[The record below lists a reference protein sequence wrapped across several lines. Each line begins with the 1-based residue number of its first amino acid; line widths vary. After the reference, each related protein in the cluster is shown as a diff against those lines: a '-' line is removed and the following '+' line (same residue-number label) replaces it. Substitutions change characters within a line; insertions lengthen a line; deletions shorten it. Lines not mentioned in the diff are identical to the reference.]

1 VSPTVVSVL
10 GMSLGDL
17 LRWAM
22 VFTLALV
29 ALLAILRPL
38 ARSAMQPGLV
48 PVSASGVGGARTV
61 AELEQELQARADV
74 EAPVRRDP
82 GRLPALTKR
91 VAQQAEQ
98 KPEHVAQLVRAWI
111 AQEDK

>member
-1 VSPTVVSVL
+1 MAFVL
-10 GMSLGDL
+10 G
-17 LRWAM
+17 
-22 VFTLALV
+22 LV

-38 ARSAMQPGLV
+38 ARSAMTPGLV
-48 PVSASGVGGARTV
+48 PVTPAGVSARTV
-61 AELEQELQARADV
+61 ADLESEMQARV
-74 EAPVRRDP
+74 EAEAPARRDP

-91 VAQQAEQ
+91 LAQQAEQ